1 MDHFI
6 DRGGRLFAE
15 EVDLT
20 ALADAVGTPFYCY
33 STATLVRHFGV
44 FSAALA
50 GLVGPA
56 GEAPLVA
63 YAVKANPNL
72 SVIAT
77 LARLGAGADVVSEGE
92 MRRALAAG
100 VPPGRIVF
108 SGVGKTR
115 AEMAAALAAGIYQ
128 INVEGEAELVALS
141 EVATAFG
148 ATAAVVLRINP
159 GVDAKTHAKIS
170 TGGADNKFGI
180 AVDRVPTAYA
190 LAASLPGL
198 RPVGVG
204 AHIGSQLTDLG
215 PLAATFAA
223 LGDLVR
229 TLRAAGLPV
238 ERVDLGGGLGIPYRA
253 DDAAPPT
260 PADYGAL
267 VRRATAGWD
276 VRLLC
281 EPGRM
286 IVGNAGVLVSRV
298 VTVKP
303 GDVAAGART
312 FVVVD
317 AAMNDLLRPS
327 LYGAYHHIRAVAPG
341 GGTMIAT
348 VVGPVCETGDT
359 FAEGRTIDRVA
370 AGDLVAFMT
379 AGAYGATMASTYN
392 SRPLV
397 PEVLVDGDRWAIV
410 RPREDLAAQ
419 LARDRIAPWLGN
431 GIDTSSSLSRHS
443 CESGN
448 PSPEMR

>member
-1 MDHFI
+1 MDHFV
-6 DRGGRLFAE
+6 DRAGRLFAE
-15 EVDLT
+15 DVDLAT
-20 ALADAVGTPFYCY
+20 LADAVGTPFYCY

-44 FSAALA
+44 FRDALA
-50 GLVGPA
+50 GLASPG
-56 GEAPLVA
+56 GEAPLIA

-77 LARLGAGADVVSEGE
+77 LAAEGAGADVVSEGE

-115 AEMAAALAAGIYQ
+115 GEMAAALAAGIYQ
-128 INVEGEAELVALS
+128 VNVEGEAELVALS
-141 EVATAFG
+141 DVATALG
-148 ATAAVVLRINP
+148 TTATVVLRVNP

-170 TGGADNKFGI
+170 TGGTENKFGI
-180 AVDRVPTAYA
+180 ALDRVPAAYA

-198 RPVGVG
+198 RAVGVG

-215 PLAATFAA
+215 PLEATFAL
-223 LGDLVR
+223 LGGLVR
-229 TLRAAGLPV
+229 SLRAAGLPV

-253 DDAAPPT
+253 ADAAPPT

-303 GDVAAGART
+303 GEART

-327 LYGAYHHIRAVAPG
+327 LYGAYHHIRAVAP
-341 GGTMIAT
+341 
-348 VVGPVCETGDT
+348 
-359 FAEGRTIDRVA
+359 
-370 AGDLVAFMT
+370 AGDDDGRHRRRSGVRNRRHLRR
-379 AGAYGATMASTYN
+379 
-392 SRPLV
+392 RPHH
-397 PEVLVDGDRWAIV
+397 
-410 RPREDLAAQ
+410 RPRRRGRPGRLPHRRGVRRDDGVDL
-419 LARDRIAPWLGN
+419 
-431 GIDTSSSLSRHS
+431 
-443 CESGN
+443 
-448 PSPEMR
+448 

>member
-1 MDHFI
+1 MDHFA
-6 DRGGRLFAE
+6 DRGGALFAE
-15 EVDLT
+15 DVDLT
-20 ALADAVGTPFYCY
+20 ALADTVGTPLYVY
-33 STATLVRHFGV
+33 STATIERHYRV
-44 FSAALA
+44 FAEALA
-50 GLVGPA
+50 GLTD
-56 GEAPLVA
+56 PLIA

-115 AEMAAALAAGIYQ
+115 GEMAAALGAGIYQ
-128 INVEGEAELVALS
+128 FNVEGEAELHVLS
-141 EVATAFG
+141 EVAVALG
-148 ATAAVVLRINP
+148 QTAAVALRVNP

-170 TGGADNKFGI
+170 TGRAENKFGI
-180 AVDRVPTAYA
+180 AIDRVPHAYA

-204 AHIGSQLTDLG
+204 AHIGSQLTDLA
-215 PLAATFAA
+215 PLEATFGL
-223 LGDLVR
+223 LGGLVAR
-229 TLRAAGLPV
+229 LRAAGLAV
-238 ERVDLGGGLGIPYRA
+238 ERVDLGGGLGIPYRSG
-253 DDAAPPT
+253 DPAPPT

-267 VRRATAGWD
+267 VARASAGWD
-276 VRLLC
+276 VRLMF

-303 GDVAAGART
+303 GEARS

-327 LYGAYHHIRAVAPG
+327 LYGAWHDIRAVTPRG
-341 GGTMIAT
+341 EQMVAT
-348 VVGPVCETGDT
+348 IVGPVCETGDT
-359 FAEGRTIDRVA
+359 FAEDRTIDAVA
-370 AGDLVAFMT
+370 AGDLIAFMT

-392 SRPLV
+392 SRALV
-397 PEVLVDGDRWAIV
+397 PEVLVDGSDWAIV
-410 RPREDLAAQ
+410 RPREDIAAQ

-431 GIDTSSSLSRHS
+431 DRATSRV
-443 CESGN
+443 
-448 PSPEMR
+448 